1 MQEFGDP
8 DSGGILSPPG
18 GGCLHE
24 AFDAVAALLGNAV
37 AGVDHGRTITF
48 AQLKVLSDRLA
59 RRLYEAGVSPG
70 DRVGVCGGRSL
81 DALVAF
87 LGILKAGAAYLPL
100 DDTSPPR
107 RLQAMAEEAGVQT
120 VVTLPGSVA
129 RVRRIR
135 TSVELPT
142 DGGGGV
148 GDPPLRTAVTD
159 QDCAY
164 VMFTSGSTGRPK
176 AVAVPHRGVVALA
189 ASDAVHQR
197 PRPTDR
203 VLHGYNLSSDAS
215 TIEIWPALLAG
226 ACIVIANREELLS
239 PTALEQR
246 FVEDEVTVAY
256 LTTSV
261 FHHVA
266 RVKPE
271 ALRRL
276 RFASAGGESMDPALA
291 RAITDACPGT
301 TVVNFYGPTENSV
314 VSTAYI
320 VMPDRE
326 PRSPMPIG
334 RPLEYATCHIVRPD
348 GTAVADGE
356 EGELLVGGTGLALG
370 YIGDPDLTARKF
382 VPHPT
387 ESDLVVYRTG
397 DRVVRNAE
405 GDLEYRGRIDRQI
418 KLRGHRIELEEI
430 EARLR
435 ADDRIGEAIVDFDGH
450 SLTGYVTPATPG
462 TPIPTDAVRADLAKW
477 LPAPAALQKLI
488 EVPRL
493 PVSAA
498 GKVDRK
504 LLSQLIGPE
513 TTSAPGPALA
523 AAPVVGGLLGTLAQI
538 WQNFL
543 RVWPGEDDDFFAVG
557 GDSLLAA
564 QVVTSTCSTLG
575 IDAKHG
581 TSLVRCLLNT
591 PTLKGFAAAV
601 SAVNDGATLA
611 QTPDVDFATEARYGS
626 RLPEP
631 AAVLAHPFDPRH
643 VLLTGASGFVGAWL
657 LYSLMNRTDAVVHCP
672 VRASS
677 EAHAGQRIRSNL
689 ARYGLERAWDPERIR
704 CFPGDLAAAELA
716 EPLAR
721 LEDKLDLVIHSAA
734 QVNFLYPYEALR
746 QANVEATRK
755 LIQLAA
761 PRRAPVH
768 FLSTIATVAG
778 FGLAGVHHVTEE
790 MPLAHPEL
798 LTMGYGESKWVA
810 EEVLRDAARQGMPV
824 AIYRPY
830 EIMGDQLTGASNTET
845 AICSLFK
852 YIADTG
858 SAPDIALPLDLVPVD
873 YLSDAIVHI
882 ATTCESTDRTYHLTN
897 PNPASLTDM
906 LDCMRA
912 AGHLIQQVPYQ
923 DWVIDLVEYVSRHPD
938 APTAPFVPLCVD
950 RAKIGDMSVKE
961 MYFEGTFPTLGRD
974 NVERDL
980 ADAKLT
986 CPPADTALLNLYLNH
1001 FHAAGYIT
1009 VPRRV
1014 A

>member
-1 MQEFGDP
+1 MLRDSMQEFGDP
-8 DSGGILSPPG
+8 DSGGILPPPG

-24 AFDAVAALLGNAV
+24 TFDAVAALLGNAV

-48 AQLKVLSDRLA
+48 AQLKVSSDRLA
-59 RRLYEAGVSPG
+59 RRLYEAGVSRG

-87 LGILKAGAAYLPL
+87 LGILKVGAAYLPL

-135 TSVELPT
+135 TLVELPP
-142 DGGGGV
+142 DGLGGV
-148 GDPPLRTAVTD
+148 GDPPPRTAVTG

-176 AVAVPHRGVVALA
+176 AVAVPHRGVVALC
-189 ASDAVHQR
+189 ASDLVHQR
-197 PRPTDR
+197 PRPEDR
-203 VLHGYNLSSDAS
+203 VLHAYNLSSDAS
-215 TIEIWPALLAG
+215 TIEIWPPLLAG

-246 FVEDEVTVAY
+246 FVEDEVSVAY
-256 LTTSV
+256 LTTAV

-291 RAITDACPGT
+291 RAVTDACPAT
-301 TVVNFYGPTENSV
+301 TVVNFYGPTENTV

-320 VMPDRE
+320 VAPDRE
-326 PRSPMPIG
+326 PLGPMPIG

-348 GTAVADGE
+348 GTAVAAGE

-387 ESDLVVYRTG
+387 ESGMVVYRTG
-397 DRVVRNAE
+397 DRVVRNAD

-462 TPIPTDAVRADLAKW
+462 KPIPTDAVRADLAKW

-493 PVSAA
+493 PVNAA

-504 LLSQLIGPE
+504 LLSQLVGPE
-513 TTSAPGPALA
+513 TTPAPGPALA
-523 AAPVVGGLLGTLAQI
+523 ATPVVGGLLGTLAQI

-564 QVVTSTCSTLG
+564 QVVTSTLSTLG
-575 IDAKHG
+575 IEATHG
-581 TSLVRCLLNT
+581 TSLIRCLLNT
-591 PTLKGFAAAV
+591 RTLKGFAAAV

-611 QTPDVDFATEARYGS
+611 QNRPTVDFAAGGPLRPGAARAGGS
-626 RLPEP
+626 ARRTRAIPQ
-631 AAVLAHPFDPRH
+631 H

-657 LYSLMNRTDAVVHCP
+657 LYSQMNRTDAVVHCP

-677 EAHAGQRIRSNL
+677 EAHAGARVRSNL
-689 ARYGLERAWDPERIR
+689 TRYGLDRHWDPSRIA
-704 CFPGDLAAAELA
+704 CFPGDLTDSEADGDEYLGWLG
-716 EPLAR
+716 ER
-721 LEDKLDLVIHSAA
+721 LDLVIHSAA

-746 QANVEATRK
+746 EANVEGTRR
-755 LIQLAA
+755 LVRAGRAA
-761 PRRAPVH
+761 ARAGALPVDDRDGRRVRREPGSGPRA
-768 FLSTIATVAG
+768 
-778 FGLAGVHHVTEE
+778 TEE
-790 MPLAHPEL
+790 MPLRGSPRAAHD
-798 LTMGYGESKWVA
+798 G
-810 EEVLRDAARQGMPV
+810 LRREQVGRRGGAARRRG
-824 AIYRPY
+824 AGAAG
-830 EIMGDQLTGASNTET
+830 GD
-845 AICSLFK
+845 
-852 YIADTG
+852 
-858 SAPDIALPLDLVPVD
+858 LPPLRGHGRSGHRRLQHRDRDLLAVQ
-873 YLSDAIVHI
+873 VH
-882 ATTCESTDRTYHLTN
+882 RGHRFG
-897 PNPASLTDM
+897 PGH
-906 LDCMRA
+906 RA
-912 AGHLIQQVPYQ
+912 AARPGSGRLPVRRDRPHRYDV
-923 DWVIDLVEYVSRHPD
+923 R
-938 APTAPFVPLCVD
+938 VD
-950 RAKIGDMSVKE
+950 RPDLPPDQPSTGQADGHDRVHA
-961 MYFEGTFPTLGRD
+961 GR
-974 NVERDL
+974 RAPHRAGAL
-980 ADAKLT
+980 SGMGGGAGRLRR
-986 CPPADTALLNLYLNH
+986 PA
-1001 FHAAGYIT
+1001 
-1009 VPRRV
+1009 PRRPDRAV
-1014 A
+1014 RAPVRGPGEGR